1 MAPNIPPAQLSQ
13 IPTYFGNILQATI
26 PFIGL
31 LSFVMI
37 LVGGFSI
44 LTSGGNPEGIKKG
57 TQTITLA
64 IAGLALSVISW
75 LVLVFIKN
83 FTGVDVTQFQFGF

>member
-1 MAPNIPPAQLSQ
+1 MNPPAAQLSD
-13 IPTYFGNILQATI
+13 ISTYIGNILQASI

-44 LTSGGNPEGIKKG
+44 LTSAGNPEGIKKG

-64 IAGLALSVISW
+64 IAGLALAVISW